1 MFPQMRIARR
11 TRRYLFHVLLLLI
24 AITIVNDSQS
34 RRLYLLHRSVRRFNL
49 GLPPRSLIAHIN
61 LLQEYLG
68 RIVADPAKTRFAKLR
83 LLCRSLA
90 GNGVYYLTITAP
102 THDEEVRRKRGVVIT
117 ARVHP
122 GETPSSWTMKGI
134 IDFLTGDT
142 NRARVRRDLATPDE
156 YRSGTR
162 SEDRRSRE
170 RDLTGD

>member
-1 MFPQMRIARR
+1 MP
-11 TRRYLFHVLLLLI
+11 
-24 AITIVNDSQS
+24 
-34 RRLYLLHRSVRRFNL
+34 
-49 GLPPRSLIAHIN
+49 
-61 LLQEYLG
+61 QEYLG
-68 RIVADPAKTRFAKLR
+68 KIVADPAKTRFAKLR

-142 NRARVRRDLATPDE
+142 NRARVRRDFATLDE
-156 YRSGTR
+156 YRSGTPEIR
-162 SEDRRSRE
+162 DRDIIRASAI
-170 RDLTGD
+170 

>member
-1 MFPQMRIARR
+1 MP
-11 TRRYLFHVLLLLI
+11 
-24 AITIVNDSQS
+24 
-34 RRLYLLHRSVRRFNL
+34 
-49 GLPPRSLIAHIN
+49 
-61 LLQEYLG
+61 QEYLG
-68 RIVADPAKTRFAKLR
+68 KIVADPAKTRFAKLR

-142 NRARVRRDLATPDE
+142 NRARVRARFCSRCVSVCNAIRDTDIGRDLN
-156 YRSGTR
+156 
-162 SEDRRSRE
+162 RRCHC
-170 RDLTGD
+170 